1 MEDIRYYDV
10 FNEIS
15 ESINKMNKD
24 ELNGALDVVC
34 PLFSEFYR
42 RYFTDK
48 EEINV
53 KALVKTLEELFETAA
68 ERRLHLNSQGSGQDE

>member
-1 MEDIRYYDV
+1 MDYIRYYEV

-24 ELNGALDVVC
+24 ELNGAFYVIY

-53 KALVKTLEELFETAA
+53 KALVKTLEELFETIE
-68 ERRLHLNSQGSGQDE
+68 ERRNYLNNPRNGQAE